1 MLDKQDGDDE
11 AWERLFAELTGGT
24 DEVKWGEIERERKK
38 DIDREK
44 EKYR

>member
-24 DEVKWGEIERERKK
+24 DEVKLTGGTDEVK
-38 DIDREK
+38 IDVAH
-44 EKYR
+44 